1 MKPEDPEIP
10 LENVLRSLPFR
21 SPPAQLR
28 SQVLAAA
35 HHSAHT
41 PWRRIWPPPA
51 AWMGLAALWLLIAA
65 VSSFLSATGPQQP
78 RTTRTT
84 QSAAGNPD
92 KTLPAR
98 PTLLAVQL
106 HFCP

>member
-65 VSSFLSATGPQQP
+65 VSSFLSATGPRPPQQP
-78 RTTRTT
+78 GLV
-84 QSAAGNPD
+84 QSKARASEKPA
-92 KTLPAR
+92 PAR

-106 HFCP
+106 HFRP